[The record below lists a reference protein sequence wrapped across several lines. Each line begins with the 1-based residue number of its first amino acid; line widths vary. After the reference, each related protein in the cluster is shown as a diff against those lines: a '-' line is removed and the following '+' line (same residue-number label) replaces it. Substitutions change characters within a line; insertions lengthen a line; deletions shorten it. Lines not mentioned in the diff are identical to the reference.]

1 MINAGNPSVANLQM
15 RKYVKEHKQTSS
27 QIFEK
32 LNRRGRLNP
41 VQNAMSAQLTN
52 EQLLRFY
59 VKETVPK
66 LQYNNDDIQGQ
77 GGDTNSVLMSEIQRL
92 IDVGNFNAQDAKGN
106 MNNMQ
111 NNLIAELQTGFSSVN
126 DSITDNLSLVK
137 TTIDDIADNLA
148 IYATTNDA
156 SSQNIITSLNDL
168 NTKLEQY
175 NTTGTT
181 SQGALFASLTNLQT
195 ALANSNTNNA
205 ANTVAIDRLSI
216 IMGSMGAAPGIGL
229 PPAPVAPV
237 LPPAPAA
244 PVLPPAPVAPVL
256 PPAPVAPV
264 LPPAPVAP
272 VLPPAPPAP
281 AAPPAP
287 GLPSGLIPLLPPPP
301 SPSSNAG
308 RLAAIAAQA
317 AADALAT
324 GSSVMTTSTA
334 TGIQTLV
341 APTPNVDPLAGAK
354 GGTDPSAATVMV
366 AGPKVA
372 VGVGD
377 FPEYDEIK
385 AKNGGKDL
393 VMKDY
398 RDILLKVARDLPD
411 LFTADLEKTKTPLGK
426 IQKVETFINSLLK
439 PELIEYSKKILTQKM
454 PLDQGATK
462 LQEVSARSVLS
473 REYGNV
479 KIATHELQAVMRRGT
494 PANKYQDLLNAT
506 IRQEKEIPSATR
518 VQTQFRSHLA
528 RQEFARQKLIGVPF
542 VAQPELYSLVRGTG
556 PLTTSSVFTEEEMLA
571 FFGD

>member
-126 DSITDNLSLVK
+126 DSIADNLMIVK
-137 TTIDDIADNLA
+137 SAVDDIADNLA

-181 SQGALFASLTNLQT
+181 SQGSLLSSLTNLQT

-205 ANTVAIDRLSI
+205 ANTAAIDRLSI
-216 IMGSMGAAPGIGL
+216 IMGSMGAAPGMGL
-229 PPAPVAPV
+229 P
-237 LPPAPAA
+237 L
-244 PVLPPAPVAPVL
+244 APVAPVL

-272 VLPPAPPAP
+272 VLPPAPAAPVLPPAP
-281 AAPPAP
+281 AAPV
-287 GLPSGLIPLLPPPP
+287 LPPAAPP
-301 SPSSNAG
+301 SPPGAPTPAPPSLSG
-308 RLAAIAAQA
+308 
-317 AADALAT
+317 ALGGLG
-324 GSSVMTTSTA
+324 GSSTVSIDPA
-334 TGIQTLV
+334 TGISTVNIAVPLI
-341 APTPNVDPLAGAK
+341 APTAQELADAAAAAAAAGAAK
-354 GGTDPSAATVMV
+354 GAGASTTMV
-366 AGPKVA
+366 AGPKLA
-372 VGVGD
+372 VDVGN

-411 LFTADLEKTKTPLGK
+411 LFTEDLEKAKTPLGK
-426 IQKVETFINSLLK
+426 IQKVETFINSLNK
-439 PELIEYSKKILTQKM
+439 TEIIDFSKKILKQKM
-454 PLDQGATK
+454 GLDQGATK
-462 LQEVSARSVLS
+462 LQEVVARSFLS
-473 REYGNV
+473 EKYGNA
-479 KIATHELQAVMRRGT
+479 KIAAHELQAVMRRGT

-506 IRQEKEIPSATR
+506 IRTEKRTPFATR
-518 VQTQFRSHLA
+518 IQTQFRSHLA
-528 RQEFARQKLIGVPF
+528 RQELERRVMYGGVLPSGFGTPVGESHIFDPSTPF
-542 VAQPELYSLVRGTG
+542 SQVDFE
-556 PLTTSSVFTEEEMLA
+556 A